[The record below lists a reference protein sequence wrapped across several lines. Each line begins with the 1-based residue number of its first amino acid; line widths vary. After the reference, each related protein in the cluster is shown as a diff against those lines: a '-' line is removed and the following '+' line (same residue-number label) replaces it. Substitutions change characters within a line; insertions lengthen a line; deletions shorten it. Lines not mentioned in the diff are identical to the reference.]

1 MRNIKQNLFW
11 AFFYNSIG
19 IPIAAGVFYGVWGV
33 TLSPMIAAAA
43 MSFSSVSVVTNALR
57 LRLFSPKY
65 KFSAEA
71 VPPKESGREPVLLPA
86 TTTTIGSSSM
96 KKVIT
101 IEGMSCG
108 HCTNAVEKALRTISG
123 VNNVSVELTAKQAV
137 VESQT
142 AIADEQLK
150 KVITDAG
157 YQVVEIR

>member
-1 MRNIKQNLFW
+1 
-11 AFFYNSIG
+11 
-19 IPIAAGVFYGVWGV
+19 
-33 TLSPMIAAAA
+33 
-43 MSFSSVSVVTNALR
+43 
-57 LRLFSPKY
+57 
-65 KFSAEA
+65 
-71 VPPKESGREPVLLPA
+71 
-86 TTTTIGSSSM
+86 M